1 VDLAFAGLSS
11 YLRGKMEGHEFL
23 DVNQVLQRAVVHENC
38 AKDNKSYGRFRDS
51 GSKEKEK
58 SNVNCVDGE
67 LADKDDAEVCVAEWI
82 DTPKDKPISCSFLRP
97 NNTTK

>member
-23 DVNQVLQRAVVHENC
+23 DVNQVLQRAMVHENR

-67 LADKDDAEVCVAEWI
+67 SA
-82 DTPKDKPISCSFLRP
+82 
-97 NNTTK
+97 